1 MKNTNL
7 ISQNSFG
14 VIDEANNV
22 EKAMNYIIQ
31 DWASNHLF
39 QDKKFETYQDGWDFL
54 MEQFPD
60 DNDLQE
66 YYVILTNF

>member
-1 MKNTNL
+1 
-7 ISQNSFG
+7 
-14 VIDEANNV
+14 
-22 EKAMNYIIQ
+22 MNYIIQ